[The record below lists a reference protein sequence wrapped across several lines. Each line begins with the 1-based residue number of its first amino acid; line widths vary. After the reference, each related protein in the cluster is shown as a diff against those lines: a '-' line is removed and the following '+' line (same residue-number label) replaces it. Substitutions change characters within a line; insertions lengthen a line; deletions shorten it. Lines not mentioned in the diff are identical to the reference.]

1 MTVHLLNP
9 ALARD
14 QWPPGSGMIYLGMS
28 GWHDM
33 WKSRHQLMSRFA
45 KVMPVVYVE
54 PWVSLNSI
62 RKRRTGL
69 SRVLG
74 DICKPMTSKVGQ
86 NLTVLS
92 SSASRPVSGSD
103 LLAAVTQKH
112 WLGGIRRAAR
122 AAGITSPILW
132 ICRPEMAFSIGQLG
146 EQFSIYHIVDE
157 YRGYT
162 GVTSDERERLAAQE
176 AEVLGKVDLSIAA
189 SPELVETKRGPGRDI
204 MLLENGV
211 SSREYESARENSFAP
226 EDMECIPRPR
236 LGYSGLIGK
245 RLNLDLMS
253 EVAEKRE
260 DWSIVFIGKVDSRE
274 CLAKIS
280 HLESLPN
287 VYFLGEKRPAD
298 VARYITALD
307 AGLLPYA
314 VNLETEHI
322 SPIKMYEYWAA
333 GKPVIGT
340 SIPSTRRNS
349 SAIGIADT
357 ASDFIKKVDQSLSSF
372 DQSDRRRLIALASG
386 NSWQSRVDRV
396 SEELLARLN
405 TVSTEIETS

>member
-69 SRVLG
+69 SRVLS
-74 DICKPMTSKVGQ
+74 DICTPLTSKAGQ
-86 NLTVLS
+86 NLTVLR

-122 AAGITSPILW
+122 SAGITSPILW
-132 ICRPEMAFSIGQLG
+132 ICRPEMGLSIGQMG

-162 GVTSDERERLAAQE
+162 GVTGDERERLAAQE

-211 SSREYESARENSFAP
+211 SSREYESARENNFAP
-226 EDMECIPRPR
+226 EDMESIPRPR

-340 SIPSTRRNS
+340 SIPSTRRNR

-357 ASDFIKKVDQSLSSF
+357 ANDFINKIDQSLSSF
-372 DQSDRRRLIALASG
+372 DQSDRRRLIALASD

-396 SEELLARLN
+396 SEELLARLK